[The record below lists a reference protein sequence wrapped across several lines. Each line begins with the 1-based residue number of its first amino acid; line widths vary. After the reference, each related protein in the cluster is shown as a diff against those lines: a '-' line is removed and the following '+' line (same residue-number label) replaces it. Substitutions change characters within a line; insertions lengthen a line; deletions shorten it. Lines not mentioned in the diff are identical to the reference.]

1 MKIIARITYLVLALI
16 TKVLGLAFVVA
27 AVLWLLGLFEV
38 AGNTVLALFVLSIVL
53 ALITGALMEMIKKR
67 CAMKVLDA
75 CCGSKMFWFDREHKE
90 TVYMDNRTENTT
102 LCDGRKLIVK
112 PDIVADFR
120 EIPFEN
126 ETFYLVVFD
135 PPHLVSAGDTSFLK
149 LKYGKLGPDWK
160 EDIKQ
165 GLAEC
170 WRVLKQNGTLIF
182 KWNEEQITLP
192 KVRPLLPIEPI
203 LGQRRGK
210 TIWLVF
216 FKGE

>member
-1 MKIIARITYLVLALI
+1 MKI
-16 TKVLGLAFVVA
+16 
-27 AVLWLLGLFEV
+27 
-38 AGNTVLALFVLSIVL
+38 
-53 ALITGALMEMIKKR
+53 
-67 CAMKVLDA
+67 LDA

-90 TVYMDNRTENTT
+90 TVYMDNRMENTT

-120 EIPFEN
+120 KMPFEN

-160 EDIKQ
+160 KDIKQ

-192 KVRPLLPIEPI
+192 KVRQLLPDKPI

-216 FKGE
+216 FKGENRK